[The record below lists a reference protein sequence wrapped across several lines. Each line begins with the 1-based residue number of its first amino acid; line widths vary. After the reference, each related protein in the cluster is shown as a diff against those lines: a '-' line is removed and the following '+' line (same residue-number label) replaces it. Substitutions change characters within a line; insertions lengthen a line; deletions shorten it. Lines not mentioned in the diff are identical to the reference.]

1 MAPRWA
7 VDPVSKAGSLLG
19 VRGCG
24 AEGTQAVGEGGRLL
38 ASPRTCV
45 S

>member
-7 VDPVSKAGSLLG
+7 VDPGSKAGSLLG
-19 VRGCG
+19 GGGG
-24 AEGTQAVGEGGRLL
+24 AEGTQAVEEGGRLL
-38 ASPRTCV
+38 ASPRTYV